1 MTLRAILISLLML
14 PAMSHAQDGDLQR
27 FVIDAEHSWIR
38 ILVYRSGLMSGLGHN
53 HVVETHRISGTVDRG
68 KQMANSKVE
77 LKFPVDSLVVDDA
90 DLRELE
96 GKDFSGKISGKDI
109 QGTRENMLGRR
120 MLDAENFP
128 VIQVQS
134 IVVESE
140 LDALSVTAD
149 VTVAG
154 NTSSITF
161 PASVDSSGDL
171 ITLSG
176 SFVIRLEELGLKP
189 YSAAFGLLK
198 VRQDITVR
206 FEISAIRQ

>member
-14 PAMSHAQDGDLQR
+14 PAISHAQDGDLQR
-27 FVIDAEHSWIR
+27 FIVDPEHSWIR

-53 HVVETHRISGTVDRG
+53 HVVETHRISGTVDRD
-68 KQMANSKVE
+68 KQMVDSKVE
-77 LKFPVDSLVVDDA
+77 LQFPVDSLVVDDA

-96 GKDFSGKISGKDI
+96 GEDFSRKISGKDI

-128 VIQVQS
+128 VVQVQS
-134 IVVESE
+134 IVVEAE

-154 NTSSITF
+154 NTRSITF
-161 PASVDSSGDL
+161 PASVDSSGDV

-176 SFVIRLEELGLKP
+176 NFGIRHEDLGLEP

-198 VRQDITVR
+198 VRQDMTVR
-206 FEISAIRQ
+206 FEIIAVQ

>member
-14 PAMSHAQDGDLQR
+14 PAISHTQDGDLQR

-53 HVVETHRISGTVDRG
+53 HVVEAHRISGTVDRG
-68 KQMANSKVE
+68 KQMVDSKVD
-77 LKFPVDSLVVDDA
+77 LQFPVDSLVVDDA

-96 GKDFSGKISGKDI
+96 GEDYSGKISRQDI

-120 MLDAENFP
+120 LLDAENFP

-134 IVVESE
+134 IVVEGE
-140 LDALSVTAD
+140 LDTLSVTAD

-154 NTSSITF
+154 ITSSIKF
-161 PASVDSSGDL
+161 PANVDSSGDV

-176 SFVIRLEELGLKP
+176 NFSVRHEELGLKP
-189 YSAAFGLLK
+189 YSAVFGLLK
-198 VRQDITVR
+198 VRQDMTVR
-206 FEISAIRQ
+206 FEIIAVQ